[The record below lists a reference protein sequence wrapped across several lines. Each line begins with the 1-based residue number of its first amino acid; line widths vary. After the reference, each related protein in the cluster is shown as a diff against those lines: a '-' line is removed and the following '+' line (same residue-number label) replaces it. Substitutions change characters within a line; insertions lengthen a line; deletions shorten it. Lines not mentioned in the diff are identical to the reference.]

1 MPTYKRLNAQ
11 EREARYRRERRHT
24 MIALSAIVLVIFS
37 LGVVF
42 GLYVTSVFAAE
53 PEPVQAVELTPTPTP
68 TITVEEPAEIAAPTH
83 IIDACPLSEELQTTM
98 YEACQRR
105 GIPFALALAVAEQES
120 TFRLDVVS
128 GTNDHGLMQINTCNF
143 GWLRAKGIE
152 PLDHKG
158 NIEAG
163 VLILSEA
170 VHKYG
175 DYHKALMAYNC
186 GDGGARKLWDQG
198 IYSSKYS
205 REIMTKYENWK
216 QLTGEN

>member
-11 EREARYRRERRHT
+11 EREARRRRERRHII
-24 MIALSAIVLVIFS
+24 IAISAIVLAIFS

-42 GLYVTSVFAAE
+42 GLFVTSVFAAE
-53 PEPVQAVELTPTPTP
+53 PETVQAVLVEPIPVP
-68 TITVEEPAEIAAPTH
+68 EIIVEEPAETAAPTH

-120 TFRLDVVS
+120 TFNPYAVS

-163 VLILSEA
+163 VLMLSEA
-170 VHKYG
+170 VHRYG

-186 GDGGARKLWDQG
+186 GDGGARKLWNQG
-198 IYSSKYS
+198 IYSSRYS
-205 REIMTKYENWK
+205 RAIMAKYENWK